1 MIWKLTII
9 YYTYLLYN
17 ANYPDFFFILQKM
30 LTEKA
35 LMSKGNFYVFF
46 LFPYDETTLPTKSF

>member
-1 MIWKLTII
+1 MEINNN
-9 YYTYLLYN
+9 LLYLSLIQRKLSW
-17 ANYPDFFFILQKM
+17 FFFILQKM

-46 LFPYDETTLPTKSF
+46 LFPYDETTLPTKSFW